1 MELIFKQDQFEG
13 PLDLMLHLIKQNKLD
28 LFNLDLDV
36 LINQYIDYMRQLE
49 KNHLE
54 IASEYIV
61 QLASLIELK
70 SKRLLPNPKE
80 KEEDIDENSE
90 EKLVK
95 RLLEYQRFKEASLEL
110 SQRFIER
117 QQQFSK
123 INKVQSHEV
132 VTYQHQVFDLVKAM
146 MKVLDRREQ
155 VEVKDVILKPQD
167 FSIDSQISYLKKF
180 FKKNKNVRFYDLI
193 NENKT
198 IDYKIVTF
206 LSILDLI
213 RQQEIDFIMVNDE
226 IILRSK
232 VNE

>member
-1 MELIFKQDQFEG
+1 MELIFKQEQFEG

-36 LINQYIDYMRQLE
+36 LINQYIDYMHQLE

-80 KEEDIDENSE
+80 KEENVDDNSE

-123 INKVQSHEV
+123 INKVSSHEV

-146 MKVLDRREQ
+146 MKVLDRKDQ

-167 FSIDSQISYLKKF
+167 FSIDSQINYLKKF

-193 NENKT
+193 TENKT

-213 RQQEIDFIMVNDE
+213 RQQEIDFIMINDE
-226 IILRSK
+226 IILRSRS
-232 VNE
+232 NE